1 MGQGHSSICIAAL
14 LLHVLYETW
23 DGLEGCDSIW
33 IDNHA
38 ECFL

>member
-1 MGQGHSSICIAAL
+1 MGQGYSSICFVAL
-14 LLHVLYETW
+14 LLHVLYEAW
-23 DGLEGCDSIW
+23 HIVEGCDSVR